1 VANLSKIKRERML
14 EFLESLKA
22 EHTDDKS
29 IRAFTEIEN
38 QLRDKKYGL
47 VWEEHTER
55 VDELLED
62 NIPVFIEDKHRQI
75 ATSADG
81 FYNFILEGDN
91 LQSLYLL
98 EKTHKG
104 SIDVIYI
111 DPPYNTLK
119 SGFTYNDTMVDMT
132 DDYRHSKW
140 LSFMNVRLKIAKQLL
155 SPKGVVFISI
165 DNSEL
170 YNLKLLC
177 DEIFT
182 EDNFLGNIVWRTTTD
197 NNVTQITTEHEY
209 ILCYALNKGN
219 LDKWTAKSPVVDI
232 MQEQYL
238 KLKAEC
244 GDDLEELQKKY
255 RKWIKNNKEDLKGF
269 THYDNID
276 EKGVFHD
283 GDIANTVQGGYK
295 YEVLHP
301 VTHKPCK
308 IPEKGFRFSEPT
320 MRQMLADNNI
330 MFGKDETTLIK
341 PKIRLTENK
350 TTLRAY
356 YYEDN
361 RVATKSLERLFG
373 EKSRFSNPK
382 SVNLL
387 KILISFASGKDATIL
402 DFFAGSGSTAEAV
415 MDLNKEDGGKRK
427 FILCTN
433 NEISAINTI
442 RFLHSKGVMLD
453 YTPGER
459 TKESS
464 IYSKIDKYFDDKQE
478 AFNQLFGG
486 EKGKREIDEY
496 GICRYVTYPRVCT
509 VITGKTIKE
518 EIYSEGSPSNLK
530 YFKCGWTPRKPEE
543 YLLSNALCLHIKEM
557 IELQN
562 AIEIDQ
568 KRNIVILNK
577 DDFKK
582 TIGNSEIYAK
592 AENIWINQNMILG
605 ADELEL
611 LCAKGYKYIPK
622 EFFGQELREAAE

>member
-1 VANLSKIKRERML
+1 MANLSKIKRERML

-47 VWEEHTER
+47 VWEDHTER

-402 DFFAGSGSTAEAV
+402 DFFAGSGSTAV
-415 MDLNKEDGGKRK
+415 FGKIKVSQRVSRK
-427 FILCTN
+427 L
-433 NEISAINTI
+433 APQ
-442 RFLHSKGVMLD
+442 M
-453 YTPGER
+453 
-459 TKESS
+459 
-464 IYSKIDKYFDDKQE
+464 
-478 AFNQLFGG
+478 A
-486 EKGKREIDEY
+486 
-496 GICRYVTYPRVCT
+496 
-509 VITGKTIKE
+509 
-518 EIYSEGSPSNLK
+518 
-530 YFKCGWTPRKPEE
+530 
-543 YLLSNALCLHIKEM
+543 
-557 IELQN
+557 
-562 AIEIDQ
+562 
-568 KRNIVILNK
+568 
-577 DDFKK
+577 
-582 TIGNSEIYAK
+582 
-592 AENIWINQNMILG
+592 
-605 ADELEL
+605 
-611 LCAKGYKYIPK
+611 
-622 EFFGQELREAAE
+622 

>member
-1 VANLSKIKRERML
+1 MANLSKIKRERML

-238 KLKAEC
+238 S
-244 GDDLEELQKKY
+244 Q
-255 RKWIKNNKEDLKGF
+255 
-269 THYDNID
+269 
-276 EKGVFHD
+276 
-283 GDIANTVQGGYK
+283 VQ
-295 YEVLHP
+295 
-301 VTHKPCK
+301 
-308 IPEKGFRFSEPT
+308 
-320 MRQMLADNNI
+320 
-330 MFGKDETTLIK
+330 
-341 PKIRLTENK
+341 
-350 TTLRAY
+350 
-356 YYEDN
+356 
-361 RVATKSLERLFG
+361 
-373 EKSRFSNPK
+373 
-382 SVNLL
+382 
-387 KILISFASGKDATIL
+387 
-402 DFFAGSGSTAEAV
+402 
-415 MDLNKEDGGKRK
+415 
-427 FILCTN
+427 
-433 NEISAINTI
+433 
-442 RFLHSKGVMLD
+442 
-453 YTPGER
+453 
-459 TKESS
+459 
-464 IYSKIDKYFDDKQE
+464 
-478 AFNQLFGG
+478 
-486 EKGKREIDEY
+486 
-496 GICRYVTYPRVCT
+496 ICV
-509 VITGKTIKE
+509 
-518 EIYSEGSPSNLK
+518 
-530 YFKCGWTPRKPEE
+530 
-543 YLLSNALCLHIKEM
+543 
-557 IELQN
+557 
-562 AIEIDQ
+562 
-568 KRNIVILNK
+568 
-577 DDFKK
+577 
-582 TIGNSEIYAK
+582 
-592 AENIWINQNMILG
+592 
-605 ADELEL
+605 
-611 LCAKGYKYIPK
+611 
-622 EFFGQELREAAE
+622 